1 VFVKSEVEGK
11 HYFEKRKGT
20 LMGAFVLCCTANLDA
35 TLKKSIKSR
44 DFGYWMWFYV
54 HPK

>member
-1 VFVKSEVEGK
+1 MDTKIPEALWHLGFLLW
-11 HYFEKRKGT
+11 HLFR
-20 LMGAFVLCCTANLDA
+20 MHNMCCTANLDA
-35 TLKKSIKSR
+35 AAKKSKKSR